1 MFTVHF
7 FYCIEKSH
15 LKKQHCNCVILH
27 QTAITFIISRS
38 QIQPT
43 TLKSRL
49 NCSKNRPARMWG
61 WIVLKADEKS
71 TKKESS
77 MRPTSLQ
84 VFQKWVEQSDRG
96 ILYTP
101 MWPVGKLHGI
111 KYMLSFSYDLWPYQS
126 LDIFH
131 YYWCKSHWSK
141 IIEGFWTTRFGDGDY
156 HSILPDFRDM
166 LCHIL
171 SGHVLLLTF
180 VEWKTFKMS
189 FCDSWKCCLSLSLKP
204 SSWTSL
210 HTSHSDECWLAAF
223 NSRQSLNI
231 WTWAKVS
238 RCKSTWTRSPVTGK
252 SENQTLSLAK
262 NSPDSRLYVDFVLN
276 RVAPS
281 CLVWMHSYN

>member
-1 MFTVHF
+1 MVLFSYLLWDISDMLVYRLKGKGDGRHPCGEPVEEHSWLESTPFTP
-7 FYCIEKSH
+7 
-15 LKKQHCNCVILH
+15 LCVLPVK
-27 QTAITFIISRS
+27 RS

-77 MRPTSLQ
+77 MRPTSLE
-84 VFQKWVEQSDRG
+84 VFQKWVEQSDSG

-204 SSWTSL
+204 SFWTSL
-210 HTSHSDECWLAAF
+210 HTSPSDECWLAVI
-223 NSRQSLNI
+223 NSRQS
-231 WTWAKVS
+231 
-238 RCKSTWTRSPVTGK
+238 
-252 SENQTLSLAK
+252 
-262 NSPDSRLYVDFVLN
+262 
-276 RVAPS
+276 
-281 CLVWMHSYN
+281 